1 MDQGMMDK
9 LEEFIIFRL
18 DGPYLINT
26 FDEFII
32 LRSDSSKLMDNSEES
47 IIRIPACITPI
58 T

>member
-18 DGPYLINT
+18 
-26 FDEFII
+26 
-32 LRSDSSKLMDNSEES
+32 DSSKLMDNSEES